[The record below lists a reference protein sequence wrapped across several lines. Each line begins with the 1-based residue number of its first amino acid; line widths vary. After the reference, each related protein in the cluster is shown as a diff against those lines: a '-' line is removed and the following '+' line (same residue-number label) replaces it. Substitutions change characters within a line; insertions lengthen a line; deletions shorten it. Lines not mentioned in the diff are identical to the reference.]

1 MKKGILLLAF
11 LLAICCG
18 SGLYAQN
25 VSCKSYFEVVET
37 NDENHRLNEVAI
49 YPPVFGTL
57 PEGKRLKIK
66 VCNND
71 EKKLKK
77 AFFYVYGVT
86 CTFHPN
92 ISPCVNLKNDGFSD
106 FTGTLLSFIKK

>member
-37 NDENHRLNEVAI
+37 NDENHRLDEVAI
-49 YPPVFGTL
+49 YPPYSERYLREKT
-57 PEGKRLKIK
+57 EIK

-77 AFFYVYGVT
+77 AFFMYITKTRG
-86 CTFHPN
+86 
-92 ISPCVNLKNDGFSD
+92 
-106 FTGTLLSFIKK
+106 

>member
-37 NDENHRLNEVAI
+37 NDENHRLDEVAI

-77 AFFYVYGVT
+77 KKHFFMYITKTRG
-86 CTFHPN
+86 
-92 ISPCVNLKNDGFSD
+92 
-106 FTGTLLSFIKK
+106 

>member
-37 NDENHRLNEVAI
+37 NDENHR
-49 YPPVFGTL
+49 PVCL
-57 PEGKRLKIK
+57 RLYASNGQSVWRGGIGRACAVLMALRRTPKIFRK
-66 VCNND
+66 I
-71 EKKLKK
+71 L
-77 AFFYVYGVT
+77 
-86 CTFHPN
+86 
-92 ISPCVNLKNDGFSD
+92 
-106 FTGTLLSFIKK
+106 

>member
-37 NDENHRLNEVAI
+37 NDENHRLYSERC
-49 YPPVFGTL
+49 L
-57 PEGKRLKIK
+57 R
-66 VCNND
+66 
-71 EKKLKK
+71 EK
-77 AFFYVYGVT
+77 
-86 CTFHPN
+86 
-92 ISPCVNLKNDGFSD
+92 D
-106 FTGTLLSFIKK
+106 